1 MRARGEVKNM
11 FQGDD
16 TLIEHLP
23 EEALRQ
29 TAGVLA
35 LESCPRRLD
44 HVYNLANVDEIEV
57 LTLTVSP
64 HTHVMKREFHFR
76 RT

>member
-1 MRARGEVKNM
+1 MRAWEEVEKV
-11 FQGDD
+11 FQGDK
-16 TLIEHLP
+16 TPMEHLP

-29 TAGVLA
+29 TAEVLA

-44 HVYNLANVDEIEV
+44 HVYNLANVDETEV
-57 LTLTVSP
+57 LTSTVSP
-64 HTHVMKREFHFR
+64 HTHVIRREPHFR